1 MLLSELCLLFYFCL
15 STHIP
20 KRREE
25 GKPWPVSANGG
36 RIQGLSADDLRDKH
50 MSQRIEE
57 NLAHGPFKFFSQLN
71 RHLVIQKRTHPLVRL
86 AEGQSP
92 VVIFIVCP
100 GEGGSLGCL
109 MES

>member
-1 MLLSELCLLFYFCL
+1 MYALLFL
-15 STHIP
+15 SQHTNP
-20 KRREE
+20 QKEEE
-25 GKPWPVSANGG
+25 GKLWPVSANGG
-36 RIQGLSADDLRDKH
+36 RIQGLSEDDPRDKH
-50 MSQRIEE
+50 RSQRIKE